1 MQRNNP
7 YKIDT
12 FWEVFHSSRC
22 KTAMLVISVIVT
34 IGLVIAEILG
44 TPNPT
49 LHQGFIIIMGYWMG
63 RTSKS
68 KENIRYEG
76 IVYE

>member
-1 MQRNNP
+1 MRRNNP

-12 FWEVFHSSRC
+12 FWEVFHTSRC
-22 KTAMLVISVIVT
+22 KTAMLIISIIIT
-34 IGLVIAEILG
+34 TGLVITEIIG

-49 LHQGFIIIMGYWMG
+49 LHQSFIIVIGYWMG

-68 KENIRYEG
+68 KENMRYEG
-76 IVYE
+76 IRYG